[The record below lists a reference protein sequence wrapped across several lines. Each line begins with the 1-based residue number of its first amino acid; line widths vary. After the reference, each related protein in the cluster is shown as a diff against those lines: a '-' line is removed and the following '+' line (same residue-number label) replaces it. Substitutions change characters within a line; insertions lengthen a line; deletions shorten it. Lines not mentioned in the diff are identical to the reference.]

1 MKMKTFAIFLLI
13 GVIALF
19 GCKNKKSTYDNLF
32 NFHNPL
38 MVLKCRRSVSPDKRA
53 VLDKQVLPKKMTSLL
68 ENLMKTGRKARLT
81 YVCCEYYLK
90 TPDGETVGILTDDK
104 TQIVQGFDIGRRSDA
119 IDIHSRAMHEIIL
132 LDDEENQRKAY
143 FLLVGTFQKN
153 SREAP

>member
-1 MKMKTFAIFLLI
+1 MKRVLFFLLI

-53 VLDKQVLPKKMTSLL
+53 VLDKQVLPKKITSLL

-81 YVCCEYYLK
+81 YVCCEYYLQ

-104 TQIVQGFDIGRRSDA
+104 TQIVQGFDIGRRLDA
-119 IDIHSRAMHEIIL
+119 LGIHSRAMHEVIL

-143 FLLVGTFQKN
+143 SLLLGLFQNNNRK
-153 SREAP
+153 SP